1 MARLKF
7 KQINSSISY
16 NTSTNVLTVSGSL
29 QVKTDNP
36 NVDAFAVS
44 GVMFIVDAPNVASA
58 SFNTSGSINVDIL
71 DGGTY

>member
-16 NTSTNVLTVSGSL
+16 NTSTNELSVSGLLSVTQDNPNKSALNVSGS
-29 QVKTDNP
+29 
-36 NVDAFAVS
+36 
-44 GVMFIVDAPNVASA
+44 MFIVNAHNVASA
-58 SFNTSGSINVDIL
+58 SFNTSGSINVDII

>member
-29 QVKTDNP
+29 QVKTNNP
-36 NVDAFAVS
+36 NVDALAVS
-44 GVMFIVDAPNVASA
+44 GAMFIVNAPNVASA
-58 SFNTSGSINVDIL
+58 SFNTSGSINVDIM
-71 DGGTY
+71 DVGTY

>member
-36 NVDAFAVS
+36 NVDALAIS
-44 GVMFIVDAPNVASA
+44 GAMFIVNAPNVASA
-58 SFNTSGSINVDIL
+58 SFNTSGSINVDIM
-71 DGGTY
+71 DVGTY

>member
-1 MARLKF
+1 MARIKLK
-7 KQINSSISY
+7 QLNSSLSY

-36 NVDAFAVS
+36 NVNAFAVS
-44 GVMFIVDAPNVASA
+44 GAMFIVDAPNVSSA

>member
-7 KQINSSISY
+7 KQINSSIGY

-36 NVDAFAVS
+36 NVNALAVS
-44 GVMFIVDAPNVASA
+44 GAMFIVNAPNVASA
-58 SFNTSGSINVDIL
+58 SFNTSGSINVDTM
-71 DGGTY
+71 DVGTY

>member
-16 NTSTNVLTVSGSL
+16 NTSTNALSVSGSL
-29 QVKTDNP
+29 SVVQDNS
-36 NVDAFAVS
+36 NKNAFAVS
-44 GVMFIVDAPNVASA
+44 GAMFIVDAPNVASA
-58 SFNTSGSINVDIL
+58 SFNTSGSINVDII

>member
-7 KQINSSISY
+7 KQINSSIGY

-36 NVDAFAVS
+36 NVDALAVS
-44 GVMFIVDAPNVASA
+44 GAMFIVNAPNVASA
-58 SFNTSGSINVDIL
+58 SFNTSGSINVDIM
-71 DGGTY
+71 DVGTY

>member
-16 NTSTNVLTVSGSL
+16 NTTTNVLTVSGSL

-36 NVDAFAVS
+36 NVDALAVS
-44 GVMFIVDAPNVASA
+44 GAMFIVNAPNVASA
-58 SFNTSGSINVDIL
+58 SFNTSGSINVDIM
-71 DGGTY
+71 DVGTY

>member
-16 NTSTNVLTVSGSL
+16 NPSTDVLYVSGAL
-29 QVKTDNP
+29 NVIQDNP
-36 NVDAFAVS
+36 SIPALAVS
-44 GVMFIVDAPNVASA
+44 GAMFIVNATGVTSA

>member
-16 NTSTNVLTVSGSL
+16 NPSTDVLYVSGAL
-29 QVKTDNP
+29 NVIQDNP
-36 NVDAFAVS
+36 SIPALAVS
-44 GVMFIVDAPNVASA
+44 GAMFIVDATNIASA
-58 SFNTSGSINVDIL
+58 SFNTSGSINVDVM

>member
-7 KQINSSISY
+7 KQINSSIGY

-29 QVKTDNP
+29 QIKTDNP
-36 NVDAFAVS
+36 NVDALAVS
-44 GVMFIVDAPNVASA
+44 GAMFIVDAPNVASA

>member
-7 KQINSSISY
+7 KQIYSNISY
-16 NTSTNVLTVSGSL
+16 KTGTNELSVSGSL
-29 QVKTDNP
+29 SIVQDNP
-36 NVDAFAVS
+36 NKTALNIS
-44 GVMFIVDAPNVASA
+44 GAMFIVDGTNVAPA

>member
-36 NVDAFAVS
+36 NVDALAVS
-44 GVMFIVDAPNVASA
+44 GAMFIVDAPNVASA
-58 SFNTSGSINVDIL
+58 SFNTSGSINVELIDA
-71 DGGTY
+71 GTY

>member
-16 NTSTNVLTVSGSL
+16 NTSTNELSISGSLSVVQDNSNKNALNVSGS
-29 QVKTDNP
+29 
-36 NVDAFAVS
+36 
-44 GVMFIVDAPNVASA
+44 MFIVNAPNIASA
-58 SFNTSGSINVDIL
+58 SFNTSGSINVDII

>member
-36 NVDAFAVS
+36 NVDALAVS
-44 GVMFIVDAPNVASA
+44 GAMFIVDAPNVASA
-58 SFNTSGSINVDIL
+58 SFNTSGSINVDIM
-71 DGGTY
+71 DVGTY

>member
-16 NTSTNVLTVSGSL
+16 NTSTNELSVSGSL
-29 QVKTDNP
+29 SVVQDNS
-36 NVDAFAVS
+36 NKNALNVS
-44 GVMFIVDAPNVASA
+44 GSMFIVNAPNIASA
-58 SFNTSGSINVDIL
+58 SFNTSGSINVDII

>member
-29 QVKTDNP
+29 QVTQDDP
-36 NVDAFAVS
+36 NKVAFAVS
-44 GVMFIVDAPNVASA
+44 GAMYIVDAPNVASA
-58 SFNTSGSINVDIL
+58 SFNTSGSINVDII

>member
-7 KQINSSISY
+7 KQINRSISY

-36 NVDAFAVS
+36 NTTAFAVS
-44 GVMFIVDAPNVASA
+44 GAMFIVDAPNVASA
-58 SFNTSGSINVDIL
+58 SFNTSGSINVDII

>member
-36 NVDAFAVS
+36 NVDALAVS
-44 GVMFIVDAPNVASA
+44 GAVFIVNASNVASA
-58 SFNTSGSINVDIL
+58 SFNTSGSINVDIM
-71 DGGTY
+71 DVGTY